1 MLIHTI
7 IKQRKIIIPSK
18 IIKLKRGIKGLKQTL
33 IKC

>member
-7 IKQRKIIIPSK
+7 IKHRKIIILSN
-18 IIKLKRGIKGLKQTL
+18 IRMLKRGIKGLKQTL